1 MKKTIDI
8 TFKSIEDFRRRICKL
23 WQDQKEDE
31 IYNFIFLCDKVEKEW
46 GKFSSIFQKDMVE

>member
-8 TFKSIEDFRRRICKL
+8 TFKSVTDFRRRICKL

-31 IYNFIFLCDKVEKEW
+31 IYNFIFLCDKAEKEW
-46 GKFSSIFQKDMVE
+46 DNFSSIFQKDMIE